1 MCYSIGPRSPSKSSF
16 EFQPMSMAEN
26 SPRPPM
32 SPFGKSPSLGSP
44 LLVAKSGGKTAASP
58 SELVGCDR
66 MFTSI

>member
-1 MCYSIGPRSPSKSSF
+1 
-16 EFQPMSMAEN
+16 
-26 SPRPPM
+26 M